1 MKIMQKPEIEFI
13 KYECRDVITTSGGPE
28 ESLLN
33 FPSNGDDAIPDTTND
48 KSLSKAFGQVNW
60 NQ

>member
-1 MKIMQKPEIEFI
+1 MKKMQKPEIEFI

-33 FPSNGDDAIPDTTND
+33 FPPHDDDPSLDTYD
-48 KSLSKAFGQVNW
+48 KSLSKAFGKVNW